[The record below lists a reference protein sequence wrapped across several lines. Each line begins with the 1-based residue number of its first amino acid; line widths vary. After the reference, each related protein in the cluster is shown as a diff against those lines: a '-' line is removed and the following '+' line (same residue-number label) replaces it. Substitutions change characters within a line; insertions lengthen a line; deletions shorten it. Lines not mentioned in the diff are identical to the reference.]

1 MIQLAVERDRA
12 KPKSKKT
19 KTTTT
24 EKTTTVEQPS
34 TTTTTEQALNAS
46 ITTSTTT
53 ETATSKKT
61 KPTSSSTK
69 MPNSIQDQ
77 ITAIEATRTPKQVTP
92 SLNIEDVLKQYNLN
106 GLDIATTPKS
116 TKYGT
121 SNDAIL
127 ASILKE
133 QGIEPST
140 PKSLEVIVSQ
150 NHFIANSK
158 VLVG

>member
-1 MIQLAVERDRA
+1 MIQLAVQRDRA
-12 KPKSKKT
+12 KPKSKKK

-24 EKTTTVEQPS
+24 EKMSTIAAEKLS
-34 TTTTTEQALNAS
+34 TTTTTDQPLSTVTTTLSTTAT
-46 ITTSTTT
+46 ITTKTTD
-53 ETATSKKT
+53 
-61 KPTSSSTK
+61 PTSSSTK

-92 SLNIEDVLKQYNLN
+92 SIEDVLKQYNLN
-106 GLDIATTPKS
+106 GLDIATTSKS

-133 QGIEPST
+133 QGIAPPT
-140 PKSLEVIVSQ
+140 PKSLEVI
-150 NHFIANSK
+150 I
-158 VLVG
+158 

>member
-12 KPKSKKT
+12 KPKSKKA

-24 EKTTTVEQPS
+24 EKTTDVEQLP
-34 TTTTTEQALNAS
+34 TTTTTEQALSTS

-53 ETATSKKT
+53 EAATTKKI

-77 ITAIEATRTPKQVTP
+77 ITAIEATRTTKQVTP
-92 SLNIEDVLKQYNLN
+92 SLSIEDVLKQYNLN

-140 PKSLEVIVSQ
+140 PKSLEVMVFQNFFIVS
-150 NHFIANSK
+150 SK
-158 VLVG
+158 NF